1 MISQKHLNRV
11 IELGLKENTPVLL
24 SPNGIIARANKSQT
38 VNEGAVKP
46 MFPLLLGFPT
56 DDRIF
61 LNGMKENESPH
72 YNPTTAI
79 FENTHSPELLTFFTE
94 TIQLMERNIQILSI
108 QNELIKRQNTKL
120 LQKTKHGIKENA
132 KDKIEQTLKESMQ
145 EKTQG
150 IERITGANKSQIV
163 DEGWGRRGNLG
174 FPTDDRIFRNGMT
187 ENVKTHDK
195 EKKVIDYFNSKHKD
209 AVDISTFYNQERG
222 VSFTES
228 QMNIERILKIDII
241 TLVYEWFCMK
251 IETVD
256 KYKLPLQVHNK
267 ITYIKI
273 DDEWRK
279 DNGEKEESFL
289 ETFLLPFYDFLI
301 KTNEDVNITEQEKTM
316 IERVITKYM
325 CMSKETKDKI
335 LKKIFKH
342 PKIVCNAKV

>member
-79 FENTHSPELLTFFTE
+79 FENTHPPELLTFFTE

-132 KDKIEQTLKESMQ
+132 KEKIEQTLKESMQ

-150 IERITGANKSQIV
+150 IKRITGANSV
-163 DEGWGRRGNLG
+163 G
-174 FPTDDRIFRNGMT
+174 DDRIFRNGMT
-187 ENVKTHDK
+187 EN
-195 EKKVIDYFNSKHKD
+195 
-209 AVDISTFYNQERG
+209 
-222 VSFTES
+222 
-228 QMNIERILKIDII
+228 ERI
-241 TLVYEWFCMK
+241 TGANSVG
-251 IETVD
+251 
-256 KYKLPLQVHNK
+256 
-267 ITYIKI
+267 
-273 DDEWRK
+273 DDRIFR
-279 DNGEKEESFL
+279 NGMTENRRN
-289 ETFLLPFYDFLI
+289 
-301 KTNEDVNITEQEKTM
+301 TNI
-316 IERVITKYM
+316 
-325 CMSKETKDKI
+325 
-335 LKKIFKH
+335 
-342 PKIVCNAKV
+342 